1 MNNIEKGIDMEER
14 TTACEHCKRTR
25 ERSPEER
32 QSLSNRL
39 KRIEGQ
45 IRGIIRMLE
54 EDAYCV
60 DILTQVSAVSS
71 ALSGFSREL
80 LSSHI
85 KGCVSEEIRQGR
97 SESVDELV
105 EVVARF
111 MK

>member
-1 MNNIEKGIDMEER
+1 MEEKR
-14 TTACEHCKRTR
+14 MMACEHCKRTR
-25 ERSPEER
+25 ERSLEER

-45 IRGIIRMLE
+45 VRGVIRMLQ

-60 DILTQVSAVSS
+60 DILTQVSAISS

-85 KGCVSEEIRQGR
+85 KGCVSEDIRKGR
-97 SESVDELV
+97 DESIDELI
-105 EVVARF
+105 EVVSRL